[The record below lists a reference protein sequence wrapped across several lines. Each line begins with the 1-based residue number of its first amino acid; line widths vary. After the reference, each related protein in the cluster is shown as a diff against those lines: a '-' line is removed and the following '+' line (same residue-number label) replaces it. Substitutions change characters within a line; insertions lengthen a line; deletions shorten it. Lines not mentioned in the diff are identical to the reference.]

1 MQKVLGQD
9 IKNLDERKQ
18 FLIDNADEVVEM
30 DYITAR
36 RLMPTNLQRRRL
48 HLQRSLSK
56 FMTCKKKLKTS
67 KQKRTLN

>member
-30 DYITAR
+30 DYSKAFDADEH
-36 RLMPTNLQRRRL
+36 LQRRRL